1 MYIQIMNS
9 VRISEWPRFYTAS
22 VFEWKPLLTE
32 DKFKEIILNSLRFLV
47 ADNRIVLNAFVI
59 MNTHIHLIWQ
69 AKGDYTPTDIQ
80 LSFMRYTAQQMKKE
94 LMVSNPVF
102 LEEFKVHKG
111 DREYQFWKREALSV
125 ELFTPAVF
133 YQKLEYIHNNPVRA
147 GICNFPEEY
156 YYSSASFYATGIDK
170 FGMLSHYM

>member
-1 MYIQIMNS
+1 MNPE
-9 VRISEWPRFYTAS
+9 RISEWPQFYTAS
-22 VFEWKPLLTE
+22 VYEWKPLLKE
-32 DKFKEIILNSLRFLV
+32 DKFKDIILNSLRFLV
-47 ADNRIVLNAFVI
+47 TDNRIVLNAFVI

-69 AKGDYTPTDIQ
+69 AKGDHTPSEIQ

-94 LMVSNPVF
+94 LIVSDPEF
-102 LEEFKVHKG
+102 LEEFKVNKH
-111 DREYQFWKREALSV
+111 DRAYQLWKRESLSV

-147 GICNFPEEY
+147 GIYNFPEEY
-156 YYSSASFYATGIDK
+156 QYSSASFYATGVDK